1 MGAHAYLLLFRGK
14 DFYSLFLS
22 HPHTQQQQLMEGP
35 PIDYT
40 PRVPRDITKARID
53 NFMLKGSIFYEMGI
67 HYGLWTHRHHGP
79 PHVTL
84 SVYSVPDLKVNHHYL
99 LDSQSN
105 IYDLYSV
112 FLSRYTRGWRIY
124 VFTDLFLNC
133 NRMP

>member
-1 MGAHAYLLLFRGK
+1 
-14 DFYSLFLS
+14 
-22 HPHTQQQQLMEGP
+22 MEGP
-35 PIDYT
+35 PIDHT

-84 SVYSVPDLKVNHHYL
+84 SVYSVPDLKVNHHHL

-105 IYDLYSV
+105 IYDWYSV
-112 FLSRYTRGWRIY
+112 FLSRYTRITRGWRIY
-124 VFTDLFLNC
+124 VFIDLFLNC

>member
-1 MGAHAYLLLFRGK
+1 
-14 DFYSLFLS
+14 
-22 HPHTQQQQLMEGP
+22 MEGP
-35 PIDYT
+35 PIDHT

-105 IYDLYSV
+105 IYDWYSV
-112 FLSRYTRGWRIY
+112 FLSRYTRNN
-124 VFTDLFLNC
+124 T
-133 NRMP
+133 RMAYLRVY